1 MATNENTVSKK
12 IVEYGYIFSYIR
24 RRYIIYTFSESGDRV
39 LNFMCGLYEIDV
51 YYDVIF
57 G

>member
-39 LNFMCGLYEIDV
+39 LNFMCGLYEIDM